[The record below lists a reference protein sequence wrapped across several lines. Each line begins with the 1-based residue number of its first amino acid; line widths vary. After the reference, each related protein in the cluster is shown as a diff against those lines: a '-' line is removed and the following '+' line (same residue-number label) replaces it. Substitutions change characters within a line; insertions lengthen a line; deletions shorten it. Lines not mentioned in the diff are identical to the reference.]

1 MHLTD
6 DDQQFRVRAGSAHID
21 TTCSSCSMDTT
32 SRRRLRL
39 RNRPVAREP
48 GCGSFQR
55 VYDMGGHEVCAVRTD
70 AALAEVQA
78 TVARILD
85 LRGSLAETVRLR
97 RYSATASS
105 SSEGTRD
112 WQFLLDPS
120 MIHKDDLA
128 FHLTSLCVVCSGR
141 FGEEGCFYLEPS
153 DACILCSNTLCCTRC
168 SHIWRSQPMKNDDD
182 EEVKPGN
189 PICALCM
196 TPAMLDAEAANVT
209 RHFRIAALAWME

>member
-1 MHLTD
+1 MLSLAVYGSIVAAERRSASAAERQAVERLALDTADTCPWNGTEVAADEAGEEMHLTD
-6 DDQQFRVRAGSAHID
+6 DDQQFCVRAGSAHID

-39 RNRPVAREP
+39 RNRPVARER

-55 VYDMGGHEVCAVRTD
+55 VYDMGGHEVCVVRTD

-85 LRGSLAETVRLR
+85 LRGSLAQTVRLR

-112 WQFLLDPS
+112 WQFVLDPS
-120 MIHKDDLA
+120 MRHKDDLA
-128 FHLTSLCVVCSGR
+128 FHLTSLCVVCSLSR
-141 FGEEGCFYLEPS
+141 P
-153 DACILCSNTLCCTRC
+153 
-168 SHIWRSQPMKNDDD
+168 PM
-182 EEVKPGN
+182 
-189 PICALCM
+189 
-196 TPAMLDAEAANVT
+196 
-209 RHFRIAALAWME
+209 